1 MTGNVP
7 EFWMS
12 KTYLKRVVR
21 IFPRV
26 FYSLNIFIPI
36 RLSLPTSI
44 FGNEKIIE
52 GKKKRSLA
60 KSFGKQYY
68 YGRQLFFHIFV
79 MHFER
84 YINNKNVCGI
94 FHLKPS
100 IFFFSFSFF
109 HKTGKREIQAF
120 E

>member
-52 GKKKRSLA
+52 GKNKKKEAWRKLLVNNIIMEDN
-60 KSFGKQYY
+60 Y
-68 YGRQLFFHIFV
+68 FFIF
-79 MHFER
+79 
-84 YINNKNVCGI
+84 
-94 FHLKPS
+94 S
-100 IFFFSFSFF
+100 
-109 HKTGKREIQAF
+109 
-120 E
+120 

>member
-7 EFWMS
+7 EFRMS

-44 FGNEKIIE
+44 LGNEKIIE
-52 GKKKRSLA
+52 EEEKKEAWRKLLVNNIIMEDN
-60 KSFGKQYY
+60 Y
-68 YGRQLFFHIFV
+68 FFIF
-79 MHFER
+79 
-84 YINNKNVCGI
+84 
-94 FHLKPS
+94 S
-100 IFFFSFSFF
+100 
-109 HKTGKREIQAF
+109 
-120 E
+120 

>member
-1 MTGNVP
+1 MTGNFP

-52 GKKKRSLA
+52 EKKRGLA
-60 KSFGKQYY
+60 KTFGKQYY

-100 IFFFSFSFF
+100 NFFLFSFF
-109 HKTGKREIQAF
+109 HKTGKRGIQAF